1 MSLASEM
8 ERAGAGRLACRAVH
22 RCDVG
27 VGEGRISGKFL
38 HFDEAWGTQED
49 PLAGERLSELI
60 ERAVERSLRQAR
72 TPNRVVPGGNTTART
87 SGGFQERDE
96 RRR

>member
-1 MSLASEM
+1 M

-22 RCDVG
+22 RRDAG
-27 VGEGRISGKFL
+27 VGEGRIPGKFL
-38 HFDEAWGTQED
+38 LVDEAWGTQED

-87 SGGFQERDE
+87 SGGFQGLGE